1 MIPSTIVP
9 AKEIEISAVVC
20 YRVVFDLGSGG
31 GAAVGLAVA
40 GKMGD
45 LGPTHEIYLSMPR
58 SLWQKDRERRNRAP
72 HIINITDC
80 RFSLCARGRRAG
92 STSTRVE
99 IEMMMMLLLLCWQ
112 E

>member
-45 LGPTHEIYLSMPR
+45 LGPTHEVSIVVLCKSDDLMEEAMKTTRCKLGVQPR
-58 SLWQKDRERRNRAP
+58 AATL
-72 HIINITDC
+72 
-80 RFSLCARGRRAG
+80 
-92 STSTRVE
+92 
-99 IEMMMMLLLLCWQ
+99 
-112 E
+112 